1 MQSDTRVKTLI
12 FLCQTKSVCRSRY
25 VWISSV
31 SGCSWWRWRRKE
43 CPHHTF
49 TSGCT
54 RWEKHTNP
62 EDKISSV
69 GAVQLLGSKA
79 QYSLCL
85 CFVSDSLHWIPALR
99 QQWQHGVPVSSHGN
113 CLYWN
118 GCCYRWWRWGVHGA
132 GSGGVSNLIQAF
144 FFFNLLF

>member
-1 MQSDTRVKTLI
+1 MNL
-12 FLCQTKSVCRSRY
+12 LCFWLLMMKMEEEG
-25 VWISSV
+25 V
-31 SGCSWWRWRRKE
+31 SPPHLYKWLHQVRK
-43 CPHHTF
+43 
-49 TSGCT
+49 
-54 RWEKHTNP
+54 TNP

-85 CFVSDSLHWIPALR
+85 CFISDSLHWIPALR

-144 FFFNLLF
+144 FFFLISSFKFSVLIYVGFTVKGFFLELLIKI